1 MESNSRYAPSKVVR
15 IETEDGRNIT
25 VNSYLVGPF
34 GEFCAATVDRGAN
47 FLGTRIVPLVYVKRM
62 EIRL

>member
-1 MESNSRYAPSKVVR
+1 MKSNSRYAPSKVVR
-15 IETEDGRNIT
+15 IETDDSRNIT

-34 GEFCAATVDRGAN
+34 GEFCAVTVDRGDN
-47 FLGTRIVPLVYVKRM
+47 FLGTRIVPLVWVQRT